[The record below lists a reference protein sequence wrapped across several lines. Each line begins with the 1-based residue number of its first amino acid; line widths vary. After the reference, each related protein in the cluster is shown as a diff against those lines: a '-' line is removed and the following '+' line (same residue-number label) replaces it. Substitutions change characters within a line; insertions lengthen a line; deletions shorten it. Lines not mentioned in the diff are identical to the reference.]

1 MRNTK
6 LTVVALYF
14 FLALAVFLTSL
25 LTSKGSAAQ
34 TPGSMN
40 IGTIVPSHWPSPAPT
55 IMRPRWGAD
64 WRQIE
69 TARGTFNFSIMDQ
82 WTTAAEANNAQLL
95 FTFLHVPSWAS
106 SSITTPPS
114 DLNETNETCQ
124 APLQGVV
131 RPGGDCIFAEFVT
144 ALMQHECGVTAAPS
158 TPLTGSVC
166 KIRIFEAW
174 NEFNDGQYWS
184 SQYTDMAKTANDAA
198 TLSASTAET
207 ARFWGAT
214 CRLAAMAITR
224 TTITTPPCLESSA

>member
-1 MRNTK
+1 MHKTRF
-6 LTVVALYF
+6 TVVATYS
-14 FLALAVFLTSL
+14 FLALAVLLTAL
-25 LTSKGSAAQ
+25 LTSRYSAAQ
-34 TPGSMN
+34 APGSMN

-55 IMRPRWGAD
+55 IMRPRYGAE

-69 TARGTFNFSIMDQ
+69 TARGSYSFSIMDQ
-82 WTTAAEANNAQLL
+82 WTTAAETNNGQLL
-95 FTFLHVPSWAS
+95 FTFLDVPSWAS
-106 SSITTPPS
+106 SNTTIMPS

-174 NEFNDGQYWS
+174 NEFNDGQFWS
-184 SQYTDMAKTANDAA
+184 SQYTDMAKVANDAA
-198 TLSASTAET
+198 TIVRRYCGDCTFLGGE
-207 ARFWGAT
+207 RVGW
-214 CRLAAMAITR
+214 RRWL
-224 TTITTPPCLESSA
+224 